1 MTSIG
6 DTPVL
11 RNALAEDFAS
21 VLRPRET
28 WLRTL
33 EAAIHGRF
41 EPGEANE
48 LPRFGPNNRHY
59 GTPNSTL
66 SASLAGIKACSRKF

>member
-6 DTPVL
+6 DTHVL

-48 LPRFGPNNRHY
+48 LPQRH

-66 SASLAGIKACSRKF
+66 SASLAGIKACSKKF